1 VGLLKKI
8 FPRKFRHFLLGLLAK
23 SGFATGKMLPRSI
36 GLALFSAAGAV
47 CYYLLPKDRKQ
58 TIRNLKIVFGE
69 EWSDKKIRATAKAV
83 FVSLGKNL
91 FDAVH
96 LKTVRAKKF
105 YQAFTHD
112 DLSCIAEVKKEGKGA
127 VFITAH
133 LGCFEMLLHY
143 FARSGFD
150 GVIVGRAFKNTAI
163 DEVVRKMRS
172 GPGIEYIDRSEDP
185 RKIVRRL
192 REGKMMGAL
201 IDQDT
206 NVEGVFADFLGYP
219 AFTPSSA
226 VRFAM
231 KFGMPVIVSV
241 TARTEGGKHHVF
253 VSDRVT
259 YVKTDDFEA
268 DLLSVIQKINGIIG
282 GYIRKYPEQWVW
294 MHDRWKTKPPVK
306 DTVDK

>member
-1 VGLLKKI
+1 MGLMKKI
-8 FPRKFRHFLLGLLAK
+8 FPRKFRHLMLGWAARF
-23 SGFATGKMLPRSI
+23 GFALGKIIPRKA
-36 GLALFSAAGAV
+36 GLALFSGMGTV
-47 CYYLLPKDRKQ
+47 CYYLLPKDRKR
-58 TIRNLKIVFGE
+58 TLKNLRFVFGK

-83 FVSLGKNL
+83 FAMLGKNL

-96 LKTVRAKKF
+96 LNTVRAKTF
-105 YQAFTHD
+105 YQTFTHD
-112 DLSCIAEVKKEGKGA
+112 SLDCIAEVKRSGKGA

-150 GVIVGRAFKNTAI
+150 GVIVGRAFRNPAL

-172 GPGIEYIDRSEDP
+172 GPGIEYIDRSEPP

-206 NVEGVFADFLGYP
+206 NVEGVFADFLGHP

-231 KFGMPVIVSV
+231 KFDMPIIISV
-241 TARTEGGKHHVF
+241 TARAEDDKHHVF
-253 VSDRVT
+253 VTPPVT
-259 YVKTDDFEA
+259 YAKTDNFDA
-268 DLLSVIQKINGIIG
+268 DLHGVIRQINEIIS
-282 GYIRKYPEQWVW
+282 GYIRQFPEQWVW
-294 MHDRWKTKPPVK
+294 MHERWKTKPPKQEAVGK
-306 DTVDK
+306 